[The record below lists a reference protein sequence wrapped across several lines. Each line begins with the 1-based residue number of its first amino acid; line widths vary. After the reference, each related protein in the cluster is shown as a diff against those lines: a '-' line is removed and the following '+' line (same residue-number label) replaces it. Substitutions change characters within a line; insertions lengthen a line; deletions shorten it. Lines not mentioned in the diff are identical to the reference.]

1 MWEIA
6 FMNQNKKIIGLTGSI
21 ATGKSL
27 VSKYLSD
34 KGLKVID
41 ADKMA
46 RVAAEKKE
54 VIDKIKLAF
63 GDDIY
68 NGKELDRDKLGKI
81 IFKDDSEREKLNSI
95 MFPVIY
101 KLINDE
107 IKRNDGIIFVD
118 IPLLFENEEINSEN
132 NLFFDEIWLVYL
144 DRDTQ
149 VERLMLRDN
158 IDRDYAKEKISSQI
172 SVEEK
177 KKKSDV
183 IIDNSGDIKKTYEQV
198 DEFLGKL
205 K

>member
-1 MWEIA
+1 
-6 FMNQNKKIIGLTGSI
+6 MNQNKKIIGLTGSI

-46 RVAAEKKE
+46 RVAVEKKE

-63 GDDIY
+63 GEDIY
-68 NGKELDRDKLGKI
+68 NGNELDRDKLGKI

-118 IPLLFENEEINSEN
+118 IPLLFENEEINREN

-177 KKKSDV
+177 KKKSDI

>member
-1 MWEIA
+1 
-6 FMNQNKKIIGLTGSI
+6 MNQNKKIIGLTGSI